1 MGVILLKQACIS
13 RLLLQVT
20 GTVTLA
26 LICKLTSIGLKCQP
40 FFIVTPKQLVTQTE
54 RYPVFSHKLDEPKKF
69 FNVERLPFSKDIS
82 QLITFLGTTS
92 VENDVIA
99 ALTDKHTIPFV

>member
-1 MGVILLKQACIS
+1 MWIAV
-13 RLLLQVT
+13 
-20 GTVTLA
+20 
-26 LICKLTSIGLKCQP
+26 
-40 FFIVTPKQLVTQTE
+40 
-54 RYPVFSHKLDEPKKF
+54 VFSHKLDEPKKF

-99 ALTDKHTIPFV
+99 ALTDKHTIPFFLKTLTNMACVAVVKGERFGNRWQKNLRKKGKKSTPYRTCWQ